1 MVGLRASPLEE
12 ILGSDYFV
20 HNIIHKGIGVEEAVE
35 FLSGYEEEITSCPD
49 PAGVNLGHV
58 LYLQTH
64 FKDKLGEWKDSKPR
78 EMTRRASFAWKD
90 DSDVLDLVGVDEDQV
105 RSLARNI
112 RSSKAPRKSEGG
124 GAFGGKIGD

>member
-64 FKDKLGEWKDSKPR
+64 FKDKLGERKDSKLG

-90 DSDVLDLVGVDEDQV
+90 DSDVLDLVGVDEGQV